1 MDSIRHIS
9 LKFRDISPVLLGCA
23 LGLAAFLGF
32 NLLEREPVHGE
43 PAGRPTEPLELFA
56 EVLERI
62 HEEYVDSVDEATL
75 VENAITGLLGN
86 LDEHSRFLGEDDY
99 ADILIGAASHY
110 SGVGL
115 DVAVD
120 DGKVTVVAPLENTP
134 AQRAGILPDDVVVS
148 VDDIPVDPEN
158 THATIH
164 RMRGEPGTVV
174 TLDVMRDGE
183 QEPLRF
189 ALTRAKVHLKTVQ
202 SEYLGDGIAYI
213 RLSSFTEG
221 TGEELRQ
228 AADELLA
235 EHELQGAVLDLRDN
249 PGGLLGAAVE
259 VADAFLEQGLIV
271 RGRGRIT
278 EARFE
283 EYATP
288 GDIFGGIDLAV
299 LVDRR
304 SASAS
309 EIVAA
314 ALQENQRARLV
325 GERTF
330 GKGSVQT
337 VIPLADGRAI
347 KLTTSEYF
355 TPYGRSIDG
364 TGIEPDL
371 VVAGGRPRYRGPN
384 SRSAPGDDD
393 QLREALSAAGFDPR
407 QAHR

>member
-1 MDSIRHIS
+1 MDSIRRIS

-235 EHELQGAVLDLRDN
+235 EHELRGAVLDLRDN

-288 GDIFGGIDLAV
+288 DDIFGGIDLAV

>member
-1 MDSIRHIS
+1 MDSIRRIS

-115 DVAVD
+115 DVAVN

-384 SRSAPGDDD
+384 SRSAPGDDN